1 MAFQY
6 LNGIYRKKGDRLF
19 SRVCGDRTRGNDFK
33 LREGRFRLDMRKR
46 FSIVRVMRPWNR
58 LPRVVVLALSLETF
72 KVRLDQALGNLI

>member
-1 MAFQY
+1 
-6 LNGIYRKKGDRLF
+6 
-19 SRVCGDRTRGNDFK
+19 
-33 LREGRFRLDMRKR
+33 MRKR